1 MSAVRVS
8 IGEQSAEFAPETT
21 FAEVVEKLAPAFK
34 KSALGIEVEKVSYD
48 LSRKISEVLAETQ
61 GKSGDAPQQVTA
73 RPLTFEDEAGKEIF
87 WHSSAHVLAQALK
100 RLYPQIQLEDGPV
113 VKNGPGFFFYDV
125 LLEEKINE
133 EAFEKIEA
141 EIQKVI
147 RENHAVRRTVL
158 DRKDAI
164 AKFKAMGEHLKV
176 GIIEKL
182 PENEEIRVYEQ
193 GEFADLCR
201 GPHVP
206 STGKLGVFKL
216 TTVAGAYLGGNA
228 ENQMLQRI
236 YAVSFPDKKL
246 MAEHFRRVEEAKKRD
261 HRRLGAELELFT
273 TSEDIGPG
281 LILWLPRG
289 NIIKD
294 ELENWAKETE
304 ARNGYQRVT
313 TPIVT
318 KEKLFYTSEHLPHYM
333 DSMFPPM
340 QMDNE
345 NYYIKPMNCP
355 FHHTIFGH
363 RPRSY
368 RELPLRM
375 AEYGTCH
382 RYEDSG
388 ALFGLMRVRAMQ
400 MNDAHIYCTEEQAVE
415 EFKAVIRLHEYYYKA
430 LDIKDYYM
438 VLSLRNPSNKKY
450 HGEEA
455 MWAKAEALTRQAM
468 EESGVQYIVEND
480 GAAFYGPKMDFQIRS
495 SIGREFT
502 SSTCQLDLFMPMK
515 FDLKYVDKD
524 GTLKRPVC
532 IHRSPLGTHERFI
545 GFLIEHFAGAFPLWL
560 APEQVRILPVNEAH
574 MEYAGKL
581 QQALRDAG
589 IRVHIELPE
598 ESLGKRIRNAE
609 KLKVPYMLVI
619 GDKEVSAGMIN
630 ARNYF
635 TGEQREYSLQDFMEL
650 VKGEIRSKRITEIA
664 KPAPAAKQNA

>member
-1 MSAVRVS
+1 MVRVQ
-8 IGEQSAEFAPETT
+8 IGDQSGEFSPETT
-21 FAEVVEKLAPAFK
+21 FTEVVEKLAPSQRKA
-34 KSALGIEVEKVSYD
+34 ALGIEIDKVSYD
-48 LSRKISEVLAETQ
+48 LSRPVSVIGGNSI
-61 GKSGDAPQQVTA
+61 TA
-73 RPLTFEDEAGKEIF
+73 KVLTFDDEAGKEIF

-100 RLYPQIQLEDGPV
+100 RVYPHIQLEDGPV

-147 RENHAVRRTVL
+147 RENHAVKRNVMTRA
-158 DRKDAI
+158 DAV
-164 AKFKAMGEHLKV
+164 AKFKAMGEDLKV
-176 GIIEKL
+176 GIIQRL
-182 PENEEIRVYEQ
+182 PENDEIRIYEQ

-216 TTVAGAYLGGNA
+216 TTVAGAYIGGKS

-236 YAVSFPDKKL
+236 YAVSFPDKNLLK
-246 MAEHFRRVEEAKKRD
+246 EHFRLLEEAKKRD
-261 HRRLGAELELFT
+261 HRKLGGELELFAT
-273 TSEDIGPG
+273 EDKIGPG

-304 ARNGYQRVT
+304 SKNGYQRVT
-313 TPIVT
+313 TPVVT
-318 KEKLFYTSEHLPHYM
+318 KEDLFYQSEHLPHYM
-333 DSMFPPM
+333 DHMFPPM
-340 QMDNE
+340 QMDNQ

-382 RYEDSG
+382 RFEDSG
-388 ALFGLMRVRAMQ
+388 ALMGLMRVRAMQ
-400 MNDAHIYCTEEQAVE
+400 MNDAHIYCSEEQAVE
-415 EFKAVIRLHEYYYKA
+415 EFKAVIKLHEYYYKT
-430 LDIKDYYM
+430 LHITDYHM
-438 VLSLRNPSNKKY
+438 VLSLRNPNNKKY
-450 HGEEA
+450 HGEDA
-455 MWAKAEALTRQAM
+455 MWDKAEALTRQAM

-480 GAAFYGPKMDFQIRS
+480 GAAFYGPKMDFQIKS

-515 FDLKYVDKD
+515 FDLKYIDKD
-524 GTLKRPVC
+524 GQMKRPVC

-545 GFLIEHFAGAFPLWL
+545 GFLIEHFAGAFPIWL
-560 APEQVRILPVNEAH
+560 APEQVRILPVNAAH
-574 MEYAGKL
+574 MDYGTKL
-581 QQALRDAG
+581 AAELREAG
-589 IRVHIELPE
+589 IRAHLEEPE
-598 ESLGKRIRNAE
+598 ESLGKRIRTAE

-619 GDKEVSAGMIN
+619 GDKEVGGGIIN

-635 TGEQREYSLQDFMEL
+635 TGEQKEFARAEFLAL
-650 VKGEIRSKRITEIA
+650 VQEEIRTKKITERVEKSGDSKGA
-664 KPAPAAKQNA
+664 

>member
-1 MSAVRVS
+1 MSVVRVT
-8 IGEQSAEFAPETT
+8 IENQSGDFSPETT
-21 FAEVVEKLAPAFK
+21 FAEALEKLAPSYRK
-34 KSALGIEVEKVSYD
+34 TALGIEVDKVSYD
-48 LSRKISEVLAETQ
+48 LSRPLSAVGSPVI
-61 GKSGDAPQQVTA
+61 TA

-87 WHSSAHVLAQALK
+87 WHSSAHTLAQALK
-100 RLYPQIQLEDGPV
+100 RIYPHIQLEDGPV

-125 LLEEKINE
+125 LLEDKIT
-133 EAFEKIEA
+133 EADFEKIEA
-141 EIQKVI
+141 EIHKLT
-147 RENHAVRRTVL
+147 RENHKVVRSVMERAAAVE
-158 DRKDAI
+158 
-164 AKFKAMGEHLKV
+164 KFRAMGEHLKV

-182 PENEEIRVYEQ
+182 PADKEISVYEQ

-206 STGKLGVFKL
+206 ATGKLGVFKL
-216 TTVAGAYLGGNA
+216 TTVAGAYLGGKA
-228 ENQMLQRI
+228 ENPMLQRI

-246 MAEHFRRVEEAKKRD
+246 LTEHFRRVEEAKKRD

-289 NIIKD
+289 NVIKE

-304 ARNGYQRVT
+304 AKNGYQRVT
-313 TPIVT
+313 TPVLT

-333 DSMFPPM
+333 ESMFPPM

-430 LDIKDYYM
+430 LNIADYYM
-438 VLSLRNPSNKKY
+438 VLSLRNPTNSKY

-455 MWAKAEALTRQAM
+455 MWAKAETLTRRAM

-515 FDLKYVDKD
+515 FDLKYVDRD

-560 APEQVRILPVNEAH
+560 SPEQVRILPVNDTHLDYADRLQRALQDAH
-574 MEYAGKL
+574 
-581 QQALRDAG
+581 
-589 IRVHIELPE
+589 IRVHIERPE
-598 ESLGKRIRNAE
+598 ESLGKRVRAAE
-609 KLKVPYMLVI
+609 KLKIPYMLVV
-619 GDKEVSAGMIN
+619 GDKEVHGELIN

-635 TGEQREYSLQDFMEL
+635 TGEQREFSVGGFVGLLKD
-650 VKGEIRSKRITEIA
+650 EIRTRRITELAKTLPVA
-664 KPAPAAKQNA
+664 KP